1 MVHGQ
6 WESWL
11 LEHVD
16 FSRMQA
22 HRFIEAYEQFGN
34 VTTSLQ
40 TSKIF
45 ELLSLP
51 ESIDRSEFVEQE
63 HVVPST
69 GEPKT
74 VDEMT
79 VKELREVK
87 KALKATEQAAAE
99 AEQRAKQDEAS
110 KQRVNNYSC
119 TFICCK

>member
-6 WESWL
+6 WESRL
-11 LEHVD
+11 SEHVD

-51 ESIDRSEFVEQE
+51 ESIDRSEFVDQE
-63 HVVPST
+63 HVVPT
-69 GEPKT
+69 GESKT

-87 KALKATEQAAAE
+87 KALKATEQAAE
-99 AEQRAKQDEAS
+99 AEQRPS
-110 KQRVNNYSC
+110 KMKHLSRG
-119 TFICCK
+119 